1 MSKRSRRRN
10 KLLLGAAALFGASK
24 LGLLGGKGTVT
35 GASGVDK
42 RLFTDIKPKK
52 FTKAIGPQ
60 KVNTKVAP
68 GMKVNF
74 KGEVIK
80 KGVNT
85 GVGNKKTLFVNR
97 SPNEGPVG
105 IYQGGKKVKDLNP
118 KAINVLSDGKIM
130 AGGKTF
136 ENKKAYSDAMKKMR
150 AEKRG
155 APIKKSTTKKNPGL
169 FGFTF
174 DSPLF
179 KRGSMIKAR
188 GGGMARTKPTKMY

>member
-1 MSKRSRRRN
+1 MSKKSRRRN
-10 KLLLGAAALFGASK
+10 RALGVIAGLMGAKALGM
-24 LGLLGGKGTVT
+24 LGGKTAGINI
-35 GASGVDK
+35 DK
-42 RLFTDIKPKK
+42 GRGSALGEKYRSTAKK

-60 KVNTKVAP
+60 KVNTKVPP

-97 SPNEGPVG
+97 SPKEGPVG
-105 IYQGGKKVKDLNP
+105 IFQGGKKVKDLNP

-155 APIKKSTTKKNPGL
+155 APIKKSTTNKNPGL

-174 DSPLF
+174 SSPLF
-179 KRGSMIKAR
+179 KR
-188 GGGMARTKPTKMY
+188 